1 MSKRSLAIKTRPN
14 RSNMRKRLARHTRK
28 RTQTGGGIWNRIR
41 TLPGIRYFTK
51 KNMQKTATTQ
61 CSIQDI
67 AVLSRYDKRLP
78 SSIIPLTSN
87 NAQCLIDKHRQKNTH
102 IFAYYTLDDQKDK
115 PCPTYSIK
123 YFDKS
128 GNENTITDT
137 NIGSIL
143 QVWPTNILPGLPP
156 HVKYIIGK
164 KYDDKVK
171 EGQLVSFGSTTGR
184 PRLDVVVSAL
194 QLILDSIPES
204 ANIPASANI
213 YNVVKINSSQ
223 YLNEITTVNNF
234 IIENDLTQ
242 IIKNIN
248 DYVKNINDYVTKL
261 NTIPKG
267 TCKTLDTD
275 NMFNAYRILSNALD
289 TPLNN
294 NTIPI
299 YFYTYENASDYIYNS
314 EKPNKLK
321 FVKLSSKN
329 IDTKP
334 PPILPVSYKLDDT
347 PILYSDFITKK
358 PSEYILILKK

>member
-1 MSKRSLAIKTRPN
+1 MPNQTRTIKSKPN

-78 SSIIPLTSN
+78 SSIIPLTSK
-87 NAQCLIDKHRQKNTH
+87 NAQCLIVKHKQKNTH

-115 PCPTYSIK
+115 PCPTYNLT

-128 GNENTITDT
+128 GKENTITDT

-194 QLILDSIPES
+194 QLILDSIPDS
-204 ANIPASANI
+204 ANT
-213 YNVVKINSSQ
+213 YKVVKLTSLDH
-223 YLNEITTVNNF
+223 LNEITNVDNC
-234 IIENDLTQ
+234 IIEANLTQ
-242 IIKNIN
+242 IIQNIN
-248 DYVKNINDYVTKL
+248 NYITNL
-261 NTIPKG
+261 NAIPSG

-289 TPLNN
+289 TTNAQS
-294 NTIPI
+294 IPI
-299 YFYTYENASDYIYNS
+299 YFYTYENSSDYIFSN

-321 FVKLSSKN
+321 FVKLSSTN
-329 IDTKP
+329 IDKKP
-334 PPILPVSYKLDDT
+334 TPILPVLYKLDES
-347 PILYSDFITKK
+347 ILYSDFITKK